1 MNKIKTNSRLLC
13 DGMKGQNYWLHGSM
27 EYLMECLGESKDYD
41 YWFFSGVSGD
51 SFTQVYRKDINR
63 GLICYTHNCFN
74 SDIAKKMFDACG
86 YEFEYVDN
94 VSNENRNFYM
104 KQIKEYIDQSIP
116 VLCRGGKGKCEFCII
131 YGYEDDN
138 LYYLICDD
146 TEPRILPN
154 DFNELIFV
162 GDKKERPT
170 IAEAYRKAVMNIPS
184 LIQMPANDSFSFG
197 KQAFIDWAD
206 SFQNGTFDDVDIDKI
221 NVWNIHGVYLMISG
235 TNGCSRGFL
244 QKALELNPDM
254 SFINT
259 LEPIYAKQGEVF
271 ETLAYRDVNGKND
284 YQNGGLQGGFKIK
297 ADVIKKKEIMKSIS
311 DKIRESAQYC
321 DDILEVFQ
329 RQLIHK

>member
-41 YWFFSGVSGD
+41 YWFFSGVGGD

-146 TEPRILPN
+146 TEPKILPN

-311 DKIRESAQYC
+311 DKIMESAQYC

-329 RQLIHK
+329 KQLLHK